1 MTGHESQSHENV
13 LKLVYGDVCINLL
26 NIKIILRSFWK
37 IKSKSSQDN
46 PKRKQ
51 G

>member
-1 MTGHESQSHENV
+1 MKGYESQSHENV
-13 LKLVYGDVCINLL
+13 LKLVYGDVCISLL
-26 NIKIILRSFWK
+26 NIEITLRSFWK
-37 IKSKSSQDN
+37 INSKSSQDN